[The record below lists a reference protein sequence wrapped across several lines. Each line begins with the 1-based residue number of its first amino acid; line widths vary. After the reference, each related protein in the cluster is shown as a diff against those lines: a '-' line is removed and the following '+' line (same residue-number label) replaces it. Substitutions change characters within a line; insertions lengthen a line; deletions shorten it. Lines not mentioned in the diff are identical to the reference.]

1 MITLWRLRC
10 FLSIILEEGQ
20 KVMTEKDSYG
30 LRESGDQEHKDDE
43 ITQLKDMFASSY
55 HPLT

>member
-1 MITLWRLRC
+1 
-10 FLSIILEEGQ
+10 
-20 KVMTEKDSYG
+20 MTEKDSYG